1 MEVDPEAELPAN
13 VNADTSENQASS
25 SAQSQDA
32 RDRVDVNPEAEA
44 ELPAN
49 VNADTSESQ
58 APSPA
63 KSQDARDG
71 VDVKAEPGEADAPGG
86 GKTKPGAEDQKPV
99 ENADGKKPLGE
110 DETGPEEAGAD
121 DLEKKALEE
130 QAAKLEMLRAKNT
143 TYQAF
148 GAGAQTLTTLGGGI
162 GGLAAMGDTQ
172 AAKLADSDAARHA
185 AEAEED
191 KGVGD
196 VVREAYHNLTEDSKS
211 TVAFMKELNRAEEEE
226 MKAVTSHA

>member
-1 MEVDPEAELPAN
+1 MNPA
-13 VNADTSENQASS
+13 
-25 SAQSQDA
+25 
-32 RDRVDVNPEAEA
+32 AEA
-44 ELPAN
+44 DVSAN
-49 VNADTSESQ
+49 GNANTSESQ
-58 APSPA
+58 ASSSA

-71 VDVKAEPGEADAPGG
+71 VDVNPAAEADVSANGNANTSESQASSSAKSQDGVDVKPEPGEADAPGG
-86 GKTKPGAEDQKPV
+86 GKTKPEAEGQKPV

-110 DETGPEEAGAD
+110 DETGPEEAGVD

-130 QAAKLEMLRAKNT
+130 QAAELEGLRAKNT

-148 GAGAQTLTTLGGGI
+148 GAGAQTITTMGSGI
-162 GGLAAMGDTQ
+162 GSLAAMDDTQ

-191 KGVGD
+191 KGEGD
-196 VVREAYHNLTEDSKS
+196 VVREVQNNLSEDIKS

-226 MKAVTSHA
+226 MKAVTSRA